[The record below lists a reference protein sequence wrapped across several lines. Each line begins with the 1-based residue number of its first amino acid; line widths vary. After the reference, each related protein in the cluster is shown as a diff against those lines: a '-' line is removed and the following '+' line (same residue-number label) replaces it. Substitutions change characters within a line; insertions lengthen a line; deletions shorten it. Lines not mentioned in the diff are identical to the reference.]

1 MSEPISDADL
11 IVAFEDDL
19 PLAGQRPA
27 RWRRLMRRYLPA
39 AVAFLSVLV
48 FWEAFVAV
56 FNVDSF
62 ILPAPTEITAAFG
75 DEFSTIWSA
84 GWTTLQEAAG
94 GFVIGVVLAVL
105 VSLVISR
112 WDWLGEGV
120 MPVAIAIGTVPI
132 VALAPVMNAWFSVT
146 SLLSKMAVVAL
157 VIFFPVMIN
166 TVRGLS
172 EVAPEEI
179 ELMRSFASSERELLL
194 RVRMPSAL
202 PYFFSALKVA
212 SALSMIAAV
221 VAEYFGGR
229 QDALGPY
236 ILQNAGL
243 LRYSEAW
250 AAIGVAS
257 ILGIG
262 LYAIVVT
269 LERAVMPW
277 HVSLRVAED
286 A

>member
-1 MSEPISDADL
+1 MTEPINDAEVL
-11 IVAFEDDL
+11 EDDL
-19 PLAGQRPA
+19 PVGGHRPT
-27 RWRRLMRRYLPA
+27 RWRRVLRRYLPA
-39 AVAFLSVLV
+39 AVAFLSVLGI
-48 FWEAFVAV
+48 WEGVIAL
-56 FNVDSF
+56 FNIDSF
-62 ILPAPTEITAAFG
+62 ILPPPSEITTAFG

-94 GFVIGVVLAVL
+94 GFVIGVTLAVL
-105 VSLVISR
+105 VSLIIAR
-112 WDWLGEGV
+112 WSWLGEGV

-166 TVRGLS
+166 TVRGLG
-172 EVAPEEI
+172 EVAAEEV
-179 ELMRSFASSERELLL
+179 ELMRSFASSERQLLL

-202 PYFFSALKVA
+202 PFFFSALKVA
-212 SALSMIAAV
+212 SGLSIIAAV

-236 ILQNAGL
+236 ILQNSGL
-243 LRYSEAW
+243 LRFSEAW

-257 ILGIG
+257 MLGIG
-262 LYAIVVT
+262 LYVVVVSV
-269 LERAVMPW
+269 ERVVMPW
-277 HVSLRVAED
+277 HVSLRVAD
-286 A
+286 DG